1 MADPSF
7 DAFMWA
13 ISAQESGGIKD
24 PYRVVNAYGA
34 VGKYQ
39 VLKSNIPSWSKA
51 ALGYSISWQKF
62 RDSPDLQE
70 KIVRHRLKGYYDK
83 YGARG
88 AASAWYSGNPKL
100 DQSTRP
106 QPGGPSIKS
115 YVDSVIRRAGGYSG
129 GSSSSSGGGG
139 GGSSYSATEVKRLAG
154 SELAESYGFV
164 EALMNSN
171 SELKKLFNNAVKGQ
185 WTSQKFQA
193 ELRDTKWWKTH
204 SASEREFLTLKYG
217 DPKTADQKMSDA
229 YTRVRQLANQIGIV
243 ESPRFIK
250 NIQSQYRTLAYNVV
264 AKGWTDSQLRD
275 YLGRYVYFG
284 EQIEGEGGEA
294 YNKMRAL
301 AYDMGVTMSNTW
313 YADRA
318 RNVVRG
324 LATITDYEN
333 AIRAQAKALYPQ
345 FAKQIDAGQTVADIA
360 SPYIQSMQNI
370 LEIPAG
376 SISVQ
381 DKTIKTALQ
390 NKNKTTGVTEVM
402 PLWQFENQL
411 RSDPRW
417 KKTQNA
423 QNSMMQVAHQV
434 LSDFGVRY

>member
-1 MADPSF
+1 MFGSREIELTASTYQVMGANVPSWTRKYWGKSLTPQQF
-7 DAFMWA
+7 LNNPK
-13 ISAQESGGIKD
+13 AQE
-24 PYRVVNAYGA
+24 A
-34 VGKYQ
+34 VARG
-39 VLKSNIPSWSKA
+39 VL
-51 ALGYSISWQKF
+51 Q
-62 RDSPDLQE
+62 
-70 KIVRHRLKGYYDK
+70 GYYNK

-88 AASAWYSGNPKL
+88 AAAMWYSGQSNPNKTYGNPPVYKYVN
-100 DQSTRP
+100 SVMGHASGYK
-106 QPGGPSIKS
+106 GGSSP
-115 YVDSVIRRAGGYSG
+115 SG
-129 GSSSSSGGGG
+129 GSPVSD
-139 GGSSYSATEVKRLAG
+139 YSDTEVRRLAG

-171 SELKKLFNNAVKGQ
+171 PELKRLFNQATKGQ
-185 WTSQKFQA
+185 WTAQKFQA

-204 SASEREFLTLKYG
+204 SASEREFLTMKYG

-229 YTRVRQLANQIGIV
+229 YVKVRQLANQLGIV

-294 YNKMRAL
+294 YNRMRSL
-301 AYDMGVTMSNTW
+301 AYSMGVTMSNTW

-324 LATITDYEN
+324 VATITDYEN

-370 LEIPAG
+370 LEIPGG

-381 DKTIKTALQ
+381 DATIKTALQ
-390 NKNKTTGVTEVM
+390 NKNKATGVTEVM

-411 RSDPRW
+411 RNDPRW